1 MAVPTL
7 AQLLDR
13 FPELEVHTHAQLEH
27 ALATAGRRC
36 SEAVWGEL
44 HGDGV
49 GLFAAHLIACRV
61 REVAAQVGQSLPS
74 SGSGLDASH
83 YGQQFA
89 ELQASLP
96 LTTGFMV

>member
-7 AQLLDR
+7 AEFLDR
-13 FPELEVHTHAQLEH
+13 FPELEVHTHAQLEQ
-27 ALATAGRRC
+27 ALTTAGRRC
-36 SEAVWGEL
+36 AEAVWGDL
-44 HGDGV
+44 HADGV

-61 REVAAQVGQSLPS
+61 REVGAQVGQAPPS
-74 SGSGLDASH
+74 AGSGLEATH

-89 ELQASLP
+89 ELQSCLP

>member
-7 AQLLDR
+7 AEFLDR
-13 FPELEVHTHAQLEH
+13 FPELAVHTQVQLEQ
-27 ALATAGRRC
+27 ALTTAGRRC
-36 SEAVWGEL
+36 DETVWDTL

-61 REVAAQVGQSLPS
+61 REVGAQVGQAAS
-74 SGSGLDASH
+74 SAGSGLEATY

-89 ELQASLP
+89 ELQSCLP
-96 LTTGFMV
+96 LCGFAI